1 MIVKDDSFSIADKK
15 LQAIQELPIPKTY
28 NNFRSQLA
36 LFQYYKKFIPFF
48 NDIACVMGKLMKKN
62 VPFLWTQE
70 HTGAHNL
77 LKALFQE
84 NLSPRIPNPNL
95 PYVIHTD
102 ASCHATSA
110 VLHQREGEELFP
122 IAFHSQT
129 LTETQLQHSILD
141 KELFALV
148 DSIKCYEFYVS
159 GTNFQVYTDLKVLFY
174 LREAKESNA
183 KLYRYRLLLKG
194 YDFTITHLKSSEN
207 LVADA
212 LSRVCSSNMEERAK
226 EVNRAKKDILDKI
239 RGKVK
244 EMSVPDGTKFDGKII
259 STLLKQLTVP
269 DDVLTSIID
278 HNFLKECRKTD
289 FPEEIHISLIES
301 NQEEDEASRNIQ
313 REILAATSLQA
324 GNMDIEASAKN
335 PTYIKDKHKCSQ
347 EQAKNT

>member
-1 MIVKDDSFSIADKK
+1 
-15 LQAIQELPIPKTY
+15 
-28 NNFRSQLA
+28 
-36 LFQYYKKFIPFF
+36 
-48 NDIACVMGKLMKKN
+48 MKKN

-70 HTGAHNL
+70 HTDAHNL

-84 NLSPRIPNPNL
+84 NLSLRLPNPNL

-102 ASCHATSA
+102 ASCHAASA
-110 VLHQREGEELFP
+110 VQHQREGDELFP

-148 DSIKCYEFYVS
+148 DSIKRYEFYVS
-159 GTNFQVYTDLKVLFY
+159 GTSFQVYTDSRVLFY

-183 KLYRYRLLLKG
+183 KLYRYSLLLQG

-226 EVNRAKKDILDKI
+226 EVNRAKKDILDEM
-239 RGKVK
+239 RRKVK

-259 STLLKQLTVP
+259 STLLKQVTVP
-269 DDVLTSIID
+269 EDVLTSVIE
-278 HNFLKECRKTD
+278 HNFSKECRITD
-289 FPEEIHISLIES
+289 FQEGVHISQIES
-301 NQEEDEASRNIQ
+301 DQEEDDQGSRNIQ
-313 REILAATSLQA
+313 KEILAATLLQA
-324 GNMDIEASAKN
+324 GNMDIEDFIKLQNEDQFCIATKN
-335 PTYIKDKHKCSQ
+335 LIQTPTLGKRFKVKQGVLLRIPGEQVTEDETISQ
-347 EQAKNT
+347 VPQIVVPQTLTDMLIDIYHAGPSEHT